1 MVTGSTAYSSHTWD
15 HPTSGT
21 TPTQVQLLII
31 LHNFTHI
38 TAISLAVTW
47 RWSTRRRIKL
57 CSAMILC
64 CWMVNP
70 CTLTS
75 WRKSAKFGLG
85 VQEEDLLHIDAVLL
99 YPEFLKK
106 EGFSRLKF
114 VKIVV
119 CSESDVGLDLVM
131 ALSLTL
137 DRKKCYSPVLMIKLK
152 KGRNEYTAN
161 QWLEILTD

>member
-1 MVTGSTAYSSHTWD
+1 M
-15 HPTSGT
+15 
-21 TPTQVQLLII
+21 
-31 LHNFTHI
+31 
-38 TAISLAVTW
+38 
-47 RWSTRRRIKL
+47 
-57 CSAMILC
+57 
-64 CWMVNP
+64 
-70 CTLTS
+70 
-75 WRKSAKFGLG
+75 
-85 VQEEDLLHIDAVLL
+85 LL